1 MYFPD
6 SLKHIIWCVVAAL
19 PLLTFSSATA
29 QEGEPEFG
37 PGERPVVYE
46 YAEVYPGP
54 SKKEK
59 TKKYPS
65 IRDLRPYVKGM
76 CLGLARDGRAEWLF
90 EQLAH
95 ISKEEYRSCPGC
107 KQIFKEFIKYCRPG
121 TLEKSRKKK
130 KIRGKRK
137 DSLEEKQSEEPTPT
151 PTPVPGPPKAQR
163 EPRLEVLDYASRLF
177 HELSNDEKNFDET
190 VRAVK
195 RFNSILRMTEGT
207 SSGQQSYY
215 GILATFAYAPFEGYD
230 REMLLKNRAEERLRQ
245 EAARELGLDDSFY
258 YYDEVKEE
266 RERQKLRSQP

>member
-1 MYFPD
+1 MD
-6 SLKHIIWCVVAAL
+6 GLNGSSNSSLIFQRRSTEVAPAVSKFSKSL
-19 PLLTFSSATA
+19 LSTVDREPLKNHARKRKS
-29 QEGEPEFG
+29 GE
-37 PGERPVVYE
+37 
-46 YAEVYPGP
+46 
-54 SKKEK
+54 KE
-59 TKKYPS
+59 
-65 IRDLRPYVKGM
+65 
-76 CLGLARDGRAEWLF
+76 
-90 EQLAH
+90 
-95 ISKEEYRSCPGC
+95 
-107 KQIFKEFIKYCRPG
+107 
-121 TLEKSRKKK
+121 
-130 KIRGKRK
+130 K